1 MSNSF
6 TSPPVLVD
14 PARVTAGLTIRSEE
28 ISRLGDMVNYSFA
41 HVGCGNVI
49 SQAWHD
55 DVFIFENTT
64 MTDVCEWIVPRPSAE
79 HVELKVRLMAHCTA
93 SGGQAKITV
102 SSPVSGHSDST
113 TINITDTSRFQS
125 GFDVI
130 TVAISSVEQEQY
142 AEVTLSL
149 DAPSGGQIGVAGVQA
164 NWSPLASPLT
174 TRALDQYNEKFI
186 PMGANRLAADLPLTS
201 RFGVD
206 MLNNITMMRPRGRV
220 LFSWSGVEES
230 VIVNSGG
237 LQKAAAKGIGVFD
250 SQLMYSDAVS
260 FDGMGENDLHVDLW
274 FYVENF
280 SATDPIIVQA
290 FGYQCP
296 MSQAGWN
303 LFSVAVRLPELP
315 RSVEFRLPMYRTGLD
330 ETEINQSNL
339 LSVDRRQS
347 NNDPYIAGLMIVSV

>member
-14 PARVTAGLTIRSEE
+14 PARVTAGLTSRSEE
-28 ISRLGDMVNYSFA
+28 ISRLGDMVNYTFA

-79 HVELKVRLMAHCTA
+79 HVELKVRLMASCTV
-93 SGGQAKITV
+93 SGGGFAKITV

-113 TINITDTSRFQS
+113 TITITDTSRFQS

-130 TVAISSVEQEQY
+130 TVAISSVEQEKY

-149 DAPSGGQIGVAGVQA
+149 DAPSGGQIEVAGVQA
-164 NWSPLASPLT
+164 NWSPLASPLA
-174 TRALDQYNEKFI
+174 TRALDQYNSEFI
-186 PMGANRLAADLPLTS
+186 PMGANRLGADLPLTS

-206 MLNNITMMRPRGRV
+206 MLNDITMMRPRGRV

-230 VIVNSGG
+230 TVTNG
-237 LQKAAAKGIGVFD
+237 KAAAKGLGIFD
-250 SQLMYSDAVS
+250 TQLMYSDAVS
-260 FDGMGENDLHVDLW
+260 FDGMSENDLHVDLW

-280 SATDPIIVQA
+280 SATDAIIVEA
-290 FGYQCP
+290 FGYRCP

-303 LFSVAVRLPELP
+303 LFSVAVRLPELE
-315 RSVEFRLPMYRTGLD
+315 RSNEFRLPMYRSGLD
-330 ETEINQSNL
+330 ESDVNQSNL
-339 LSVDRRQS
+339 LTNVDRRQS
-347 NNDPYIAGLMIVSV
+347 NGDPYIAGFMIVSV

>member
-55 DVFIFENTT
+55 DVFLFENTT

-79 HVELKVRLMAHCTA
+79 HVEFKLRLMASCTI
-93 SGGQAKITV
+93 SGGGLAKVTV
-102 SSPVSGHSDST
+102 SSPISGHSDST
-113 TINITDTSRFQS
+113 TITITDTSRFQS

-149 DAPSGGQIGVAGVQA
+149 DAPSGGQIEVAGVQA

-174 TRALDQYNEKFI
+174 TRALDQYDDEFI
-186 PMGANRLAADLPLTS
+186 PMGANRLGADLPLSS

-230 VIVNSGG
+230 KIVSAR
-237 LQKAAAKGIGVFD
+237 AAAKGLGVFD
-250 SQLMYSDAVS
+250 TQLMYSDAAS
-260 FDGMGENDLHVDLW
+260 FDGMPENDLDVDVW
-274 FYVENF
+274 FYVENYD
-280 SATDPIIVQA
+280 AADPLVVDV
-290 FGYQCP
+290 FGYRFT
-296 MSQAGWN
+296 MAQAGWN
-303 LFSVAVRLPELP
+303 SFGVPVRLQELP

-330 ETEINQSNL
+330 ESDENQSNL
-339 LSVDRRQS
+339 LTAQDRRQS
-347 NNDPYIAGLMIVSV
+347 NNDPYISGLMIVGV

>member
-28 ISRLGDMVNYSFA
+28 VSRLGDMVNYSFA

-55 DVFIFENTT
+55 DVFLFENTT

-79 HVELKVRLMAHCTA
+79 HTEFKLRLMAHSTV
-93 SGGQAKITV
+93 SGGQAKVTV
-102 SSPVSGHSDST
+102 SSPISGHSDST
-113 TINITDTSRFQS
+113 TITITDTSRFQS

-174 TRALDQYNEKFI
+174 TRALDQYNDEFI

-230 VIVNSGG
+230 KLDSS
-237 LQKAAAKGIGVFD
+237 LRAAAKGLGVFD
-250 SQLMYSDAVS
+250 TQLMYSDAVS
-260 FDGMGENDLHVDLW
+260 FDGMGENNLDVDVW
-274 FYVENF
+274 FYVENYD
-280 SATDPIIVQA
+280 AADPLIVDA
-290 FGYQCP
+290 FGYRFT
-296 MSQAGWN
+296 MVQAGWN
-303 LFSVAVRLPELP
+303 SFGVPVRLQELP

-339 LSVDRRQS
+339 LTNTDRRQS
-347 NNDPYIAGLMIVSV
+347 NSDPYIAGFMIVGV

>member
-79 HVELKVRLMAHCTA
+79 HVELKVRLMASCTV
-93 SGGQAKITV
+93 SGGGLAKITV
-102 SSPVSGHSDST
+102 SSPISGHSDST
-113 TINITDTSRFQS
+113 TITITDTSRFQS
-125 GFDVI
+125 VFNVI

-149 DAPSGGQIGVAGVQA
+149 DAPSGGQIEVAGVQA
-164 NWSPLASPLT
+164 NWSPLASPLA
-174 TRALDQYNEKFI
+174 TRALDQYNSEFI
-186 PMGANRLAADLPLTS
+186 PMGANRLGADLPLTS

-206 MLNNITMMRPRGRV
+206 MLNDITMMRPRGRV

-230 VIVNSGG
+230 KLDSSSR
-237 LQKAAAKGIGVFD
+237 AAAKGLGVFD
-250 SQLMYSDAVS
+250 TQLMYSDAVS
-260 FDGMGENDLHVDLW
+260 FDGMPENDLDVDVW
-274 FYVENF
+274 FYVENYD
-280 SATDPIIVQA
+280 AADPLVVDV
-290 FGYQCP
+290 FGYRFT
-296 MSQAGWN
+296 MAQAGWN
-303 LFSVAVRLPELP
+303 SFGVPVRVQELP

-330 ETEINQSNL
+330 ETDNNQSNL
-339 LSVDRRQS
+339 LTNVDRRQS
-347 NNDPYIAGLMIVSV
+347 NNDPYVSGFMIVGV